1 MVRIVSYQ
9 NWWST
14 KNHQQAKP
22 KYNKRALTNRKRA
35 ILEHPDKEIKNI
47 APPSHTE
54 LLLQNTNP
62 QRHAGK
68 AEHSEM
74 QKQKEAYK
82 MRRQRKNLQ
91 LKRMEESSERAK

>member
-1 MVRIVSYQ
+1 MSYQ

-74 QKQKEAYK
+74 QKQKKSPK
-82 MRRQRKNLQ
+82 MGRKRKNIQ
-91 LKRMEESSERAK
+91 SKRMKDSSKRSK